1 LLGIEVGEAFLRWL
15 TLYFLLTCAYS
26 LWLKRQALTDCF
38 MLAALYVLR
47 IIAGGAAVRITPS
60 MWLLVFSVFIF
71 LSLAFVK
78 RYTELTV
85 QSKIGNDKV
94 HGRGY
99 TVQDADLISSLGVTA
114 GYGSVVVLAL
124 YLQSETVTRL
134 YTRPE
139 LILFAVPL
147 MLFWVSWLWLKAH
160 RAEMLDDPMVFALK
174 DRVSLSVIALIGFTF
189 LIAAIGIP
197 GAS

>member
-1 LLGIEVGEAFLRWL
+1 
-15 TLYFLLTCAYS
+15 
-26 LWLKRQALTDCF
+26 